1 MPTDVVMPQMGESI
15 FEGTITKWLK
25 KPGDTVKRDEPLFEI
40 STDKVD
46 AEIPSPE
53 SGVLREIKH
62 KEGETV
68 KVNTVVAVLDAEG
81 TGAAAAPAAPAPQA
95 AAPAAKPAAAP
106 VTPAPQAAAPAAAP
120 AAPAPQAAAP
130 AAAPAAPAP
139 QAAAPAAQQTPA
151 PTSQADGAAAT
162 EVVMPQMGESIF
174 EGTITKWLKKPG
186 EQVRRDEP
194 LFEISTDKVDA
205 EIPAPASGVLSEIRA
220 QAGETVKVNSVVAV
234 IGGDGA
240 GRAATPTKPAAQP
253 AIPPAASV
261 APASTPPA
269 QPAAAEPHE
278 VIEFPHAEDE
288 GERVRSSPLVRK
300 IAKEHDVKVAQV
312 RGTGMGGRVTKEDIL
327 KFVEARGIP
336 SQPPAAAA
344 SSTGP
349 AISQPVQAPSQPAY
363 QAGAA
368 VPAQPV
374 QAPAAPRGAI
384 EVPGEVVP
392 MSAMRKKIAER
403 MVESK
408 RTSAHVHSVFAVDM
422 SRVIAVRQKEKNDYE
437 RRTGTRL
444 TMMPFFCRAAIE
456 AMRAYPIINASVE
469 GDNIHYHRNVNLGIA
484 VALDWGLIVP
494 VIKHAEELNFLGIQ
508 RAILD
513 LADRARSKKL
523 KPDEVVGGT
532 FTITN
537 PGQYGQMFGLPII
550 MQPQVAILGVGSV
563 KKEPVVVTDENGQ
576 DSIAIRSIG
585 HISLGYDHR
594 VVDGA
599 VADQFLRD
607 TAKYLEN
614 WNEPLG

>member
-81 TGAAAAPAAPAPQA
+81 AGAAAAPAAPAP
-95 AAPAAKPAAAP
+95 KPAAAP
-106 VTPAPQAAAPAAAP
+106 VTPAPSAAQPAAPAAAP
-120 AAPAPQAAAP
+120 AAPAPQAIAP
-130 AAAPAAPAP
+130 AAQPAT
-139 QAAAPAAQQTPA
+139 QQTPA
-151 PTSQADGAAAT
+151 PTSQADGAAT

-220 QAGETVKVNSVVAV
+220 QTGETVKVNAVVAV
-234 IGGDGA
+234 IGGA
-240 GRAATPTKPAAQP
+240 GQTAAPAKPAAQP
-253 AIPPAASV
+253 ATPPAASIATAAPQPA
-261 APASTPPA
+261 APASVTPAAP
-269 QPAAAEPHE
+269 QPAPPAAEPHE

-300 IAKEHDVKVAQV
+300 IAKEYDVKVAQV
-312 RGTGMGGRVTKEDIL
+312 RGTGMGGRVTKEDIQ
-327 KFVEARGIP
+327 KFIEARGIP
-336 SQPPAAAA
+336 SQRPAAAA
-344 SSTGP
+344 SSTSP
-349 AISQPVQAPSQPAY
+349 AISQPVQAPSPPAY

-374 QAPAAPRGAI
+374 PAPAAQRGAI

-469 GDNIHYHRNVNLGIA
+469 GDNIRYHRNVNLGIA

-523 KPDEVVGGT
+523 KPDEVAGGT

>member
-1 MPTDVVMPQMGESI
+1 MPVFFSMPKLGLNMTQGVIVRWLVGEGDQVEPGKPVLEIETDKATQELEAPGAGFLARILKNVGDIVPCNEVIAVILAPGEPMPTSI
-15 FEGTITKWLK
+15 PVTI
-25 KPGDTVKRDEPLFEI
+25 GDGIASKIEPTLLP
-40 STDKVD
+40 STNEV
-46 AEIPSPE
+46 
-53 SGVLREIKH
+53 
-62 KEGETV
+62 
-68 KVNTVVAVLDAEG
+68 
-81 TGAAAAPAAPAPQA
+81 PQA
-95 AAPAAKPAAAP
+95 EETRINISP
-106 VTPAPQAAAPAAAP
+106 VARVLAEELGV
-120 AAPAPQAAAP
+120 
-130 AAAPAAPAP
+130 
-139 QAAAPAAQQTPA
+139 
-151 PTSQADGAAAT
+151 D
-162 EVVMPQMGESIF
+162 
-174 EGTITKWLKKPG
+174 
-186 EQVRRDEP
+186 
-194 LFEISTDKVDA
+194 ISKIV
-205 EIPAPASGVLSEIRA
+205 
-220 QAGETVKVNSVVAV
+220 
-234 IGGDGA
+234 
-240 GRAATPTKPAAQP
+240 
-253 AIPPAASV
+253 
-261 APASTPPA
+261 
-269 QPAAAEPHE
+269 PH
-278 VIEFPHAEDE
+278 
-288 GERVRSSPLVRK
+288 
-300 IAKEHDVKVAQV
+300 
-312 RGTGMGGRVTKEDIL
+312 GGRIKREDVL
-327 KFVEARGIP
+327 AAHEAQKSQLPKTPISETRTAGP
-336 SQPPAAAA
+336 SL
-344 SSTGP
+344 
-349 AISQPVQAPSQPAY
+349 
-363 QAGAA
+363 
-368 VPAQPV
+368 
-374 QAPAAPRGAI
+374 
-384 EVPGEVVP
+384 
-392 MSAMRKKIAER
+392 RKKIAER

-469 GDNIHYHRNVNLGIA
+469 GDNIRYHRNVNLGIA

-523 KPDEVVGGT
+523 KPDEVAGGT

>member
-1 MPTDVVMPQMGESI
+1 
-15 FEGTITKWLK
+15 
-25 KPGDTVKRDEPLFEI
+25 
-40 STDKVD
+40 
-46 AEIPSPE
+46 
-53 SGVLREIKH
+53 
-62 KEGETV
+62 
-68 KVNTVVAVLDAEG
+68 
-81 TGAAAAPAAPAPQA
+81 
-95 AAPAAKPAAAP
+95 
-106 VTPAPQAAAPAAAP
+106 
-120 AAPAPQAAAP
+120 
-130 AAAPAAPAP
+130 
-139 QAAAPAAQQTPA
+139 
-151 PTSQADGAAAT
+151 
-162 EVVMPQMGESIF
+162 MPQMGESIF

-240 GRAATPTKPAAQP
+240 GRAAAPAKPAATVAPAAPQPAAPAKPAAQS

-349 AISQPVQAPSQPAY
+349 AISQPVQAPSPPAY

-374 QAPAAPRGAI
+374 QAPAAQRGAI

-392 MSAMRKKIAER
+392 MSVMRKKIAER

-469 GDNIHYHRNVNLGIA
+469 GDNIRYHRNVNLGIA
-484 VALDWGLIVP
+484 VALEWGLIVP

-508 RAILD
+508 RVILD

-523 KPDEVVGGT
+523 KPDEVAGGT